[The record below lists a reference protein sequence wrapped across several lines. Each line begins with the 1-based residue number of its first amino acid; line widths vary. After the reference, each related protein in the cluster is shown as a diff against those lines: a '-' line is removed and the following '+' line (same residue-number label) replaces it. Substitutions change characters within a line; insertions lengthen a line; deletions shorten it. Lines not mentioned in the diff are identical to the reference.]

1 MEIIR
6 TQIQIGLET
15 PVRVLHISD
24 VHLTLADMRDG
35 ERKVKLAE
43 ARLPAFPHAEALLQE
58 VGDLSKEQNLPI
70 LTTGDLIDFV
80 SLANLEA
87 VKAFTDSHDCFTAAG
102 NHDFSLYVGEAWED
116 ADYRNQ
122 SLEKVQACYK
132 NDIRMSS
139 RIIGGVNFV
148 ALDNGYYCFEPC
160 QLEFLKQEAEKGLP
174 MVLMFHTPLYDRA
187 LYDFELARAPGCAY
201 LTGVPEELMAHYE
214 DYRYKQQKADAMTL
228 KVMDYIA
235 NQPLVK
241 LILTGHLH
249 INHEAMFAGRI
260 PQLFSGNNAVRM
272 IEFV

>member
-1 MEIIR
+1 MNIIN
-6 TQIQIGLET
+6 TQINVGLEA

-43 ARLPAFPHAEALLQE
+43 ARKECFPYAEKVLQE
-58 VGDLSKEQNLPI
+58 AGKLAQEQNLTI

-80 SLANLEA
+80 SLANLETT
-87 VKAFTDSHDCFTAAG
+87 KAFIGGHDCFAAAG

-139 RIIGGVNFV
+139 RIIGGLNFI
-148 ALDNGYYCFEPC
+148 ALDNGYYYFEPE
-160 QLEFLKQEAEKGLP
+160 QLAFLKQEAEKGLP
-174 MVLMFHTPLYDRA
+174 MVLMFHTPLYDRE
-187 LYDFELARAPGCAY
+187 LYDFELTRAPGCAY

-214 DYRYKQQKADAMTL
+214 EYRYKQQKADAVTL
-228 KVMDYIA
+228 ETMDYIA

-241 LILTGHLH
+241 AILTGHLH

-260 PQLFSGNNAVRM
+260 PQLFSGDNSVRL
-272 IEFV
+272 IEFI

>member
-1 MEIIR
+1 MQIIN
-6 TQIQIGLET
+6 TQINIGLEA

-43 ARLPAFPHAEALLQE
+43 ARRGCFPYAETVLQE
-58 VGDLSKEQNLPI
+58 AGKQAKEQNLTI

-87 VKAFTDSHDCFTAAG
+87 VKAFTDGHDCFTAAG
-102 NHDFSLYVGEAWED
+102 NHDFSLFVGEAWED

-122 SLEKVQACYK
+122 SLEKVQACYR

-139 RIIGGVNFV
+139 RIIGGVNFI
-148 ALDNGYYCFEPC
+148 ALDNGYYLFEAE

-174 MVLMFHTPLYDRA
+174 MVLMFHTPLYDRE

-214 DYRYKQQKADAMTL
+214 EYRYKQQKADAVTL
-228 KVMDYIA
+228 ETMDYIA

-241 LILTGHLH
+241 AILTGHLH

-260 PQLFSGNNAVRM
+260 PQLFSGNNSVRL
-272 IEFV
+272 IEFI